1 MEILSI
7 TLKNFKS
14 HSDRHF
20 QFQPGTNAIC
30 GENGAGK
37 TSILEAIA
45 WTLFNYRGAYKN
57 EDLIRNGAGSAQAM
71 IAFISNQDGRT
82 YEIQRCTT
90 KGYTIYD
97 PQLDQRLEYK
107 HIEEE
112 VMPWL
117 RQHLGVAPGTDLG
130 KLFANTIGVP
140 QGTFTADFL
149 QAPEKRKPIF
159 DAILKVEEYRQA
171 NQELL
176 GLEKYAKVE
185 VESLERAIAQYDE
198 TLRDLEPL
206 QQRRQTLSNEIAQEE
221 ATLHQLQTTLATL
234 QVEKDALTAQA
245 KQVQQLE
252 TKLQQLSVQAEGK
265 RQANHLL
272 EQTVERAKQAVEVC
286 ELNRPGYNAFL
297 QAEMALK
304 DLGQQTKQRQ
314 TLLKQRESKQKLL
327 IERQTEFTK
336 LTLQLEQLSKAQADI
351 EQLQPAIQQQLA
363 LEQQQTAIADQFE
376 YLHTCKLEYQ
386 TLTKQLTKFQTE
398 QTKLINEIEKLR
410 SLEAVVTNIP
420 ELEQRRDRIQEQ
432 LSRIEAAKQF
442 EADLRQLVN
451 AGEEKRDRH
460 QIKADQALEIL
471 RSMQQTVPLL
481 ATASVDSALDAIQAG
496 VDLNTELLH
505 TLHYILADLAEQ
517 TSVAK
522 LKQQSY
528 ELKLQLEGANRQRA
542 EVLNLPAKLE
552 QQLNLRDEIEQIQQH
567 LQHLQ
572 AQLATELD
580 WQERRSHLS
589 AQLMQLS
596 DPRGRAQLLARE
608 LQQQSR
614 IQESHAQL
622 QRVQIGIQND
632 IAQLDAQLLQFD
644 ELETQIEHQQQQKQI
659 YQPNYLTYL
668 QHQKDAENLPAL
680 EADLEVTTAT
690 LQQLTETYLQ
700 LKTEYDQIAAD
711 YDPQRYQQIE
721 SLYTETRS
729 QTDRILGSLP
739 QQRKLLNEL
748 DTQLASLNAVA
759 EKRDRAQVDLKQ
771 RERIRRF
778 ITFARKTYKE
788 AGPRIA
794 ERYVQAISREAD
806 RLFRELM
813 NRPNVALE
821 WNREYEILIQEG
833 AHNRRFIN
841 LSGGEQMCAAL
852 AVRLALLRVLADID
866 IAFFDEPTTNMDR
879 PRRESLAEA
888 IANIKTFRQLFVIS
902 HDDTF
907 EKVTENVIFVEREP
921 G

>member
-1 MEILSI
+1 
-7 TLKNFKS
+7 
-14 HSDRHF
+14 
-20 QFQPGTNAIC
+20 
-30 GENGAGK
+30 
-37 TSILEAIA
+37 
-45 WTLFNYRGAYKN
+45 
-57 EDLIRNGAGSAQAM
+57 
-71 IAFISNQDGRT
+71 
-82 YEIQRCTT
+82 
-90 KGYTIYD
+90 
-97 PQLDQRLEYK
+97 LEYK